1 MTEIAAPAVDLVHLD
16 RYTGGDRPVND
27 EILGLF
33 HTQCNE
39 IVAKL
44 EAMVEGLDEQC
55 HGANDFSGNNK
66 ERWHKTLHSLKGAA
80 RGIGAF
86 QLLYARSALFTA
98 TSQRHPSRPP
108 REDYSRRLET
118 DLRIIWFLEPWP
130 SQTKRE
136 RRAPIDDR
144 RY

>member
-16 RYTGGDRPVND
+16 RYTGGDRSVND

-33 HTQCNE
+33 HTQCDE

-44 EAMVEGLDEQC
+44 EAMVEGPDEQC

-86 QLLYARSALFTA
+86 QLGDVAQEVEKTDPAARPAGLDAL
-98 TSQRHPSRPP
+98 QRI
-108 REDYSRRLET
+108 REKSEAVQLFIEK
-118 DLRIIWFLEPWP
+118 FL
-130 SQTKRE
+130 QNG
-136 RRAPIDDR
+136 A
-144 RY
+144 